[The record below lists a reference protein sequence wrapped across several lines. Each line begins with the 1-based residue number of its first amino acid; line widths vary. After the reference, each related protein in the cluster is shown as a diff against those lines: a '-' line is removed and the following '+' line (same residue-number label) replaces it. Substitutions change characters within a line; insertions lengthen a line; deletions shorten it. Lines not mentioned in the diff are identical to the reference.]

1 MNSVFFIVGYFQR
14 KQKRLGWRIRND
26 GGLKTLFLVLL
37 VVPVVSVV
45 LVDPVVPVEPVVPV
59 VLVVSVVRVVP
70 VVRDIQAVPVDLV
83 DPDCTR

>member
-1 MNSVFFIVGYFQR
+1 MNSVLFIVGYFQR

-37 VVPVVSVV
+37 VVPVIP
-45 LVDPVVPVEPVVPV
+45 VDPVVPV
-59 VLVVSVVRVVP
+59 VLVVSVVQVVP